1 MAVYY
6 ANSLYH
12 HGIKGQKWGIRRFQN
27 KDGSLTPA
35 GRKRYDDDGPSQK
48 KQKEYKV
55 PKNKSLH
62 RLKIEEKYKAK
73 GMSEKEAEQ
82 AAAKRI
88 RGEQFAVG
96 AAAVTVAACVAY
108 NKYKNHNVDKV
119 LKNVEFHRVMTTDN
133 PDAPIR
139 KDGARYVAYN
149 KNDRMKYRGIYGE
162 QLTQQNRGDLGALE
176 LESEMSRRQGKK
188 FGPYK
193 MKELHDARA
202 AAESKKVYDMTMKSK
217 HDIKV
222 ASEKRARE
230 TFEKL
235 FKNDPEFRKNLAE
248 RAEENRMNLLTK
260 KGMMKGD
267 IVDRLIQEKKD
278 PNHRQLREL
287 TDKELKGKAYDLFNI
302 LLVDSDE
309 RGRANQKKF
318 YDALKEQG
326 MNAVQDMND
335 KKYSGYNTKAPL
347 IMFDGDFEY
356 SKKVLDNAAIQEAKK
371 KAMNQLVTGPM
382 VAQGMGVASLFA
394 VQPII
399 DNRTVEKQMIQYK
412 REHPNSNMSDAEL
425 KKMFKQQLKEQRK
438 QNGA

>member
-1 MAVYY
+1 MTVYY

-12 HGIKGQKWGIRRFQN
+12 HGIKGQKWGVRRFQN
-27 KDGSLTPA
+27 KDGSLTAA

-48 KQKEYKV
+48 KQKEYKI

-149 KNDRMKYRGIYGE
+149 KNDMMKYRGIYGDQLQE
-162 QLTQQNRGDLGALE
+162 QNKGELGGLKIA
-176 LESEMSRRQGKK
+176 SDMSRLRGKK
-188 FGPYK
+188 FGPEMQAKY
-193 MKELHDARA
+193 EA
-202 AAESKKVYDMTMKSK
+202 AKKAADGKHIYDMTMKSK
-217 HDIKV
+217 SDIKV

-309 RGRANQKKF
+309 RGRTNQKKF

-356 SKKVLDNAAIQEAKK
+356 SKRVLDNAEIQEAKK
-371 KAMNQLVTGPM
+371 KAVNQLVNGPL
-382 VAQGMGVASLFA
+382 VAQGMGAVASLA
-394 VQPII
+394 ALPII
-399 DNRTVEKQMIQYK
+399 DNRTIEKRVIEYK
-412 REHPNSNMSDAEL
+412 REHPNSDMSDAEL

-438 QNGA
+438 QI

>member
-1 MAVYY
+1 MTVCY

-12 HGIKGQKWGIRRFQN
+12 HGIKGQKWGVRRFQK

-119 LKNVEFHRVMTTDN
+119 LKNAEFHRIMMTDN
-133 PDAPIR
+133 PDAPVR
-139 KDGARYVAYN
+139 EGARYVSYK
-149 KNDRMKYRGIYGE
+149 KNDKMRYRGLYG
-162 QLTQQNRGDLGALE
+162 NE
-176 LESEMSRRQGKK
+176 LKTKRMADGLNNIDFEKAGPMPTGMDNLRKYVEENQTYKK
-188 FGPYK
+188 NI
-193 MKELHDARA
+193 
-202 AAESKKVYDMTMKSK
+202 YDMTIKSK
-217 HDIKV
+217 GDIKV

-235 FKNDPEFRKNLAE
+235 FNDDPEFRKNFQSRVYEIQLG
-248 RAEENRMNLLTK
+248 LVDK
-260 KGMMKGD
+260 KGLGD
-267 IVDRLIQEKKD
+267 TVRKVASKESISS
-278 PNHRQLREL
+278 
-287 TDKELKGKAYDLFNI
+287 KELKTKAYDVFNI
-302 LLVDSDE
+302 MLVDSDE
-309 RGRANQKKF
+309 KGRNIQKKF
-318 YDALKEQG
+318 YDTLKEQG
-326 MNAVQDMND
+326 MNAIQDIND
-335 KKYSGYNTKAPL
+335 KKYSGYKTKMPL

-356 SKKVLDNAAIQEAKK
+356 TKEVLKDAQIDKDLKKT
-371 KAMNQLVTGPM
+371 MNQLVTGPA
-382 VAQGMGVASLFA
+382 VANGMGVAALFA
-394 VQPII
+394 AQPII
-399 DNRTVEKQMIQYK
+399 DSRTVEKQMIEYK

-438 QNGA
+438 QN

>member
-1 MAVYY
+1 MTVYY

-12 HGIKGQKWGIRRFQN
+12 HGIKGQKWGVRRFQK

-35 GRKRYDDDGPSQK
+35 GRKRYDDDGPNQK

-62 RLKIEEKYKAK
+62 RLKIEEKYKAQ

-119 LKNVEFHRVMTTDN
+119 LKNVEFHRILATDN
-133 PDAPIR
+133 PDAPVR
-139 KDGARYVAYN
+139 EGARYVAYK
-149 KNDRMKYRGIYGE
+149 KNDRMRYRGLYG
-162 QLTQQNRGDLGALE
+162 NE
-176 LESEMSRRQGKK
+176 LKLKEFGEIGESNKK
-188 FGPYK
+188 I
-193 MKELHDARA
+193 
-202 AAESKKVYDMTMKSK
+202 YDMTIKSK
-217 HDIKV
+217 KDIKV

-235 FKNDPEFRKNLAE
+235 YKNDPEFRKNLAE
-248 RAEENRMNLLTK
+248 RAEANRLNLMMK

-267 IVDRLIQEKKD
+267 IVDKMIDDGKGLSDK
-278 PNHRQLREL
+278 QL
-287 TDKELKGKAYDLFNI
+287 KSKAYDIFNI
-302 LLVDSDE
+302 MLVDSDAKS
-309 RGRANQKKF
+309 RSNQNKF
-318 YDALKEQG
+318 YNALKEQG

-335 KKYSGYNTKAPL
+335 KKYSGYKTKAPL

-356 SKKVLDNAAIQEAKK
+356 SKKVLETAQIDKDLKK
-371 KAMNQLVTGPM
+371 SMHQLVTAPLIASGASV
-382 VAQGMGVASLFA
+382 VAAFA
-394 VQPII
+394 AEPVM
-399 DNRTVEKQMIQYK
+399 DNRAAEKMMIEYK
-412 REHPNSNMSDAEL
+412 REHPNTNMSDAEL
-425 KKMFKQQLKEQRK
+425 KKMFKK
-438 QNGA
+438 QIKDQYKQ

>member
-1 MAVYY
+1 MTVYY

-12 HGIKGQKWGIRRFQN
+12 HGIKGQKWGVRRFQN

-48 KQKEYKV
+48 KHKEYKI

-88 RGEQFAVG
+88 RGEQFVVG

-119 LKNVEFHRVMTTDN
+119 LKNVEFHRVMSTDN

-139 KDGARYVAYN
+139 KDGARYVAYD
-149 KNDRMKYRGIYGE
+149 KNDRIKYRGLYGE
-162 QLTQQNRGDLGALE
+162 QLKQQNRGNLGALE
-176 LESEMSRRQGKK
+176 LESEMSKRQGKK
-188 FGPYK
+188 FGPHK

-202 AAESKKVYDMTMKSK
+202 AAESKKIYDMTMKSK

-222 ASEKRARE
+222 ASEKRARD
-230 TFEKL
+230 TFAKL
-235 FKNDPEFRKNLAE
+235 YKNDPEFRKNLEE
-248 RAEENRMNLLTK
+248 RIEDNRMAWFDK
-260 KGMMKGD
+260 KGLVGNGD
-267 IVDRLIQEKKD
+267 VLNKLTPHAQAVNPGK
-278 PNHRQLREL
+278 L
-287 TDKELKGKAYDLFNI
+287 TDKELKTKAYDMFNI

-335 KKYSGYNTKAPL
+335 KKYSGFKSKAPL

-356 SKKVLDNAAIQEAKK
+356 SKKVLDNEQIAKDLK
-371 KAMNQLVTGPM
+371 KSMNQILTGPAI
-382 VAQGMGVASLFA
+382 VQGMGVASLFA
-394 VQPII
+394 AQPII
-399 DNRTVEKQMIQYK
+399 DSRTIDKQIIQYK

-438 QNGA
+438 QKGV